1 MSRHLG
7 LGVKSLLIPLLS
19 FLVAL
24 VPVLWIGSHALQ
36 DVERHFGQRF
46 AEQYSQLH
54 TQRML
59 TPLSTELAL
68 ARRFGDLTVTREWLS
83 DIDNEEL
90 KARFFAE
97 SEGFRQ
103 QFDGDDYFVVHHDS
117 RQFYFNDG
125 KMSPSRAPRNQLS
138 RSDSEDSWYFRM
150 MDSGAPTRVQV
161 AYSPA
166 LDITRVWINVRVD
179 GENGPLGMVGG
190 GLNFNRLLASSFD
203 DQPLGVASFLL
214 GREGRVLA
222 MAEDGEL
229 QATDLSQVDEGG
241 GVLDAAVEDPEALAE
256 MLASARESGGEVET
270 RTLEWSGE
278 ERVVAV
284 SYMPELD
291 WWLVSAV
298 DPYAATLLEKRWL
311 WPLMFALVAS
321 LGVVLLVVVIAL
333 RRLIV
338 NPMRRLSQSAQALA
352 QGRYDTRL
360 DSDRGDE
367 IGDLSRDF
375 QRMADQV
382 QAHTEELEER
392 IRQRTMDLT
401 LANRQMSEAKRQIDD
416 SLDCARV
423 LQQAI
428 LPSRDMQRCAGLR
441 HGVLWSPKDTVGGDI
456 FVFRDFG
463 HDRGYLLG
471 VIDCAGHG
479 VPGAL
484 MTMLARAA
492 FDNSVNQV
500 GPEKP
505 AGILEEMDRRI
516 RRTLEADSEAHGVTP
531 HMDAGLV
538 WVGAGQQQ
546 LTFSGA
552 KLDLYATDGQRLEVL
567 AGGRRA
573 LAFKRRGEFTNQ
585 TLALVP
591 GWSCT
596 LCSDGFL
603 DQAGGEHGFGFG
615 RRRFEA
621 MLLEHAGLDPRA
633 QVAAF
638 LDSLERFQGEAHQR
652 DDITLLCFQPAVED
666 EQDGTASATSNIHHG
681 HDEEVPW
688 TS

>member
-1 MSRHLG
+1 
-7 LGVKSLLIPLLS
+7 
-19 FLVAL
+19 
-24 VPVLWIGSHALQ
+24 
-36 DVERHFGQRF
+36 
-46 AEQYSQLH
+46 
-54 TQRML
+54 
-59 TPLSTELAL
+59 
-68 ARRFGDLTVTREWLS
+68 
-83 DIDNEEL
+83 
-90 KARFFAE
+90 
-97 SEGFRQ
+97 
-103 QFDGDDYFVVHHDS
+103 
-117 RQFYFNDG
+117 
-125 KMSPSRAPRNQLS
+125 MSPSRDPRNQLS

-166 LDITRVWINVRVD
+166 LDTTRVWINVRVD
-179 GENGPLGMVGG
+179 GEKGPLGMVGG
-190 GLNFNRLLASSFD
+190 GLNFKRLLASSFD

-241 GVLDAAVEDPEALAE
+241 GVLDAAVKDPEALAE

-423 LQQAI
+423 L
-428 LPSRDMQRCAGLR
+428 
-441 HGVLWSPKDTVGGDI
+441 
-456 FVFRDFG
+456 
-463 HDRGYLLG
+463 
-471 VIDCAGHG
+471 
-479 VPGAL
+479 
-484 MTMLARAA
+484 
-492 FDNSVNQV
+492 
-500 GPEKP
+500 
-505 AGILEEMDRRI
+505 
-516 RRTLEADSEAHGVTP
+516 
-531 HMDAGLV
+531 
-538 WVGAGQQQ
+538 
-546 LTFSGA
+546 
-552 KLDLYATDGQRLEVL
+552 
-567 AGGRRA
+567 
-573 LAFKRRGEFTNQ
+573 
-585 TLALVP
+585 
-591 GWSCT
+591 
-596 LCSDGFL
+596 
-603 DQAGGEHGFGFG
+603 
-615 RRRFEA
+615 
-621 MLLEHAGLDPRA
+621 
-633 QVAAF
+633 
-638 LDSLERFQGEAHQR
+638 
-652 DDITLLCFQPAVED
+652 
-666 EQDGTASATSNIHHG
+666 
-681 HDEEVPW
+681 
-688 TS
+688 